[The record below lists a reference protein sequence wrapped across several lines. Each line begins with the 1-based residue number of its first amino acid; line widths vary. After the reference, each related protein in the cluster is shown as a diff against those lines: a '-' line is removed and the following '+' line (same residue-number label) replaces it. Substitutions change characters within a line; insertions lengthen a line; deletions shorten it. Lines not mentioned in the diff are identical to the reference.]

1 MRQLFR
7 KPITWMVAAEVVVV
21 AALVVASWYLLAGAR
36 PASDLPAL
44 PLPSSSEPADTA
56 APVPLDA
63 VAPPQPSA
71 LPLLPGLNVDPTF
84 WRARL
89 GALNSAEAQFEAL
102 EWRIVHSAM
111 DAMRRYIETV
121 VLPSIERSLPTAWG
135 GKEGM
140 LAQLP
145 PHRVGRLGGDTSSA
159 ISRRS
164 WRRCR

>member
-44 PLPSSSEPADTA
+44 LLPSSSEPADNA

-111 DAMRRYIETV
+111 DARRRYIEAV
-121 VLPSIERSLPTAWG
+121 VRPAIERSPPTAG
-135 GKEGM
+135 GGREGC
-140 LAQLP
+140 LAQHP
-145 PHRVGRLGGDTSSA
+145 PHRVGWPAGGSRASA
-159 ISRRS
+159 PPPAR
-164 WRRCR
+164 

>member
-1 MRQLFR
+1 MRHLLR

-44 PLPSSSEPADTA
+44 LLPSSSEPADNA

-121 VLPSIERSLPTAWG
+121 VLPSIERSLPTTWG
-135 GKEGM
+135 G
-140 LAQLP
+140 
-145 PHRVGRLGGDTSSA
+145 
-159 ISRRS
+159 
-164 WRRCR
+164 